1 VRGAA
6 TFSGVVTFA
15 EGVAGGWAAG
25 GCGACAMT
33 KPIGV
38 EHASSKA
45 MVEDAAIFH
54 MTIPTHVTDTTITLN
69 GQKLRVWIRKCPK
82 G

>member
-1 VRGAA
+1 
-6 TFSGVVTFA
+6 
-15 EGVAGGWAAG
+15 
-25 GCGACAMT
+25 MT

-69 GQKLRVWIRKCPK
+69 GQKLRLWIRKCPK